1 MVPPPVA
8 LVCAAGIG
16 LSLGLLGGGGSV
28 LTVPVLVYI
37 VGYDPKVAVTVSLGV
52 VGAASITAAVAH
64 WRAGR
69 VDLRTAIPFGGV
81 TMAGS
86 YVGARI
92 GVYIPGTIQ
101 LIALAV
107 VMLAAA
113 LVMLRPQRVE
123 RATHPGD
130 THLVRALRLAPVGA
144 GVGLLTGIVGVGGG
158 FLIVPALVIWGG
170 VAMTA
175 AIGTSLLVIA
185 LNCATGLAGYAG
197 RIAVPWGDAGAFIA
211 VAVVFALVGTVLAGR
226 VPAARL
232 RRGFAI
238 FLLAIGAFVLYRNRV
253 ALLPS
258 SAVVHVP
265 R

>member
-1 MVPPPVA
+1 
-8 LVCAAGIG
+8 
-16 LSLGLLGGGGSV
+16 
-28 LTVPVLVYI
+28 

-52 VGAASITAAVAH
+52 VGAASITGALAH

-69 VDLRTAIPFGGV
+69 VDLRIAIPFGVV

-86 YVGARI
+86 YIGARI
-92 GVYIPGTIQ
+92 GVHIPGTIQ

-113 LVMLRPQRVE
+113 LLMLRPQRAE
-123 RATHPGD
+123 HATHPRD

-197 RIAVPWGDAGAFIA
+197 RIAVPWGDAGVFIA
-211 VAVVFALVGTVLAGR
+211 VAVVFALAGTALAGR

-232 RRGFAI
+232 RHGFAV

-253 ALLPS
+253 VLLPS
-258 SAVVHVP
+258 SAVLHAP